1 MALHAGN
8 HTFPALGAIPASAT
22 GKLRSL
28 ASANIRR
35 SLQYRRATVGQRRF
49 ERHIRPFVL
58 PAKAAHMTTGH
69 QEQPSLS
76 EHLGDTGRYLAAVA
90 DTLTAYGIQARLSSD
105 GCIPTLLAADSRS
118 GRAGADVTMD
128 SDAWIQA
135 AWAPAPGTD
144 PATAADTILAVLN
157 AISPGMSNRNRAL
170 GAVAE
175 GVPAASAG
183 DPHAARHCPRRA
195 AAPANRRPP
204 RRTRGPR
211 RALRQSGNTF
221 RPPTGISA
229 GRRRSGAGN
238 HTFPPR
244 GVTCRSLLC
253 QCVSLASPRWPSPG
267 PRT

>member
-8 HTFPALGAIPASAT
+8 HTFPALGAIPTSAT

-49 ERHIRPFVL
+49 ELHIRPFVL

-90 DTLTAYGIQARLSSD
+90 DTLTACGIQARLSSD
-105 GCIPTLLAADSRS
+105 GCIPTLLATDSRS
-118 GRAGADVTMD
+118 GADVTMD
-128 SDAWIQA
+128 SDTWIQA

-144 PATAADTILAVLN
+144 PATTAGTILAVLN
-157 AISPGMSNRNRAL
+157 AISPAMSNRNRAR

-204 RRTRGPR
+204 RRMRGPHP
-211 RALRQSGNTF
+211 ALRQSGKAF
-221 RPPTGISA
+221 RPPAGISA
-229 GRRRSGAGN
+229 GRRRVGTGN

-244 GVTCRSLLC
+244 GVTRQSPLC
-253 QCVSLASPRWPSPG
+253 QCVNLASPR
-267 PRT
+267 